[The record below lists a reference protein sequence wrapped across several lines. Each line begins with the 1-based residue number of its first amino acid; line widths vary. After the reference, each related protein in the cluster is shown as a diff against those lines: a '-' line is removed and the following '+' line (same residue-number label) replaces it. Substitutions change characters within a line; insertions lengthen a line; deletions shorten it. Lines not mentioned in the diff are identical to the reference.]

1 MIYVI
6 TSGEYSDYHICAV
19 ATTESRAEELRKMYS
34 NNYSQAEI
42 EEYEENVPS
51 DSWYHPVSIQYWE
64 FLFDEK
70 GNKRYVRQY
79 WDEPNLPLKIYGTSQ
94 IRINNIIADD
104 ESHAFKI
111 ACDKRAEYL
120 ATYFG
125 F

>member
-19 ATTESRAEELRKMYS
+19 ATTELRAEELRKMYS

-42 EEYEENVPS
+42 EAYDENVPS
-51 DSWYHPVSIQYWE
+51 DSWYHPVSTQYWE
-64 FLFDEK
+64 FLFDKK
-70 GNKRYVRQY
+70 GNKQYARQY
-79 WDEPNLPLKIYGTSQ
+79 WDESNLPLKIYGTSE
-94 IRINNIIADD
+94 IRVSNIIADD

-111 ACDKRAEYL
+111 ACDKRAKYL
-120 ATYFG
+120 ASQFG

>member
-34 NNYSQAEI
+34 NNYFQAEI
-42 EEYEENVPS
+42 EAYDENVPS
-51 DSWYHPVSIQYWE
+51 NSYDPVSAQYWE

-70 GNKRYVRQY
+70 GNKQYVRQY
-79 WDEPNLPLKIYGTSQ
+79 WDASNLPLKIYGTSQ
-94 IRINNIIADD
+94 IRISNIIADN
-104 ESHAFKI
+104 ESRAFKI
-111 ACDKRAEYL
+111 ACDERAKYL